1 MISHFHFLQLRD
13 LMVYLEAGKTMEQ
26 LSVSNDIKDGTVLP
40 IPKESS
46 SKRVSKTNNNRR
58 RT

>member
-1 MISHFHFLQLRD
+1 
-13 LMVYLEAGKTMEQ
+13 MVYLEAGKTMEQ